1 MRRGDF
7 QRRVRGRCPKGP
19 SGEGEQTSL
28 GPTERLN
35 EGSDHRSCS
44 TARLLRALRV
54 TLSSPTTFIGSV
66 SAAIAFAAFLAYV
79 YGLRRSNQA
88 AARDE
93 ALALA
98 DTRGQMIAELRRRVA
113 ALERGQK
120 QARTHYRRNLHELE
134 DALEQARREA
144 REQAYQTVATARFTI
159 HVDGSVEVELV
170 KATPWPRLNQ
180 LLLETLRR
188 WRFFPALRDGRPIES
203 TQEIRVHFNV
213 S

>member
-1 MRRGDF
+1 
-7 QRRVRGRCPKGP
+7 
-19 SGEGEQTSL
+19 
-28 GPTERLN
+28 
-35 EGSDHRSCS
+35 
-44 TARLLRALRV
+44 LRV

-120 QARTHYRRNLHELE
+120 QARTHYRRNLRELE

-144 REQAYQTVATARFTI
+144 REQAYRTQRLYVLAFEEVLADIREELGKTPAN
-159 HVDGSVEVELV
+159 VDGALARIAELL
-170 KATPWPRLNQ
+170 AD
-180 LLLETLRR
+180 E
-188 WRFFPALRDGRPIES
+188 ALRS
-203 TQEIRVHFNV
+203 NAN
-213 S
+213 